1 MTAQY
6 EAISYATT
14 FESDKYGIFTDKVY
28 LWRGHSAIL
37 AVPTTALLIA
47 MGITAGC
54 FLHILGDLMTTAPV
68 RGALFPIGDKIFWIP
83 PRFMRFTV
91 GSSLESVY
99 FILFSIALGA
109 FGAMV
114 MEEEIKEIGAL

>member
-1 MTAQY
+1 MVSLPTRF
-6 EAISYATT
+6 I
-14 FESDKYGIFTDKVY
+14 YGADTP
-28 LWRGHSAIL
+28 IL

-68 RGALFPIGDKIFWIP
+68 RGALFPIDDKIFWIP

-91 GSSLESVY
+91 GSPLESLY
-99 FILFSIALGA
+99 FALFALALGA
-109 FGAMV
+109 FGFMV
-114 MEEEIKEIGAL
+114 MEEGA

>member
-1 MTAQY
+1 MIFRRRTATHSLVIWG
-6 EAISYATT
+6 ALFA
-14 FESDKYGIFTDKVY
+14 FALL
-28 LWRGHSAIL
+28 LWL
-37 AVPTTALLIA
+37 FVPAVPTTALLIA

-68 RGALFPIGDKIFWIP
+68 RGALFPIGDKIFWIL

-91 GSSLESVY
+91 GSPLESVY

-114 MEEEIKEIGAL
+114 GSELIGEIGL